1 MGTFEVI
8 EHTADIGIVARG
20 ATLVEAFEAAAEGML
35 SLMVDSG
42 TVESRAWL
50 ERRVEADDHEGLLVA
65 WLNDLLAVLAV
76 ESFVPGVFVVD
87 QISPGR
93 LRATV
98 HGEPIDPDRHRFR
111 RDIKAATYHMVE
123 VKQVDGGW
131 TAQVIFDV

>member
-20 ATLVEAFEAAAEGML
+20 ASLAEVFEAAAEGML
-35 SLMVDSG
+35 SLIIDPA
-42 TVESRAWL
+42 TVQNRAWL

-87 QISPGR
+87 QICPGR

-98 HGEPIDPDRHRFR
+98 HGEPYDPDRHRLL
-111 RDIKAATYHMVE
+111 RDVKAATYHMIE
-123 VKQVDGGW
+123 VRQDDLGW
-131 TAQVIFDV
+131 SARVIFDV